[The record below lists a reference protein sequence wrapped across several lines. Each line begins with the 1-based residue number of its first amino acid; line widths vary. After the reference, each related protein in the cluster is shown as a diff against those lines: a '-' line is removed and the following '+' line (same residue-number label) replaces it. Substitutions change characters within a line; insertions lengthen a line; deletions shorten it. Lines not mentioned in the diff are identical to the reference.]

1 MESNAWRESGQGAL
15 GAVWSEGG
23 LELGTAVAEVVH
35 VGQYFVDCAVGVRRS
50 LESQSRTGRVTRYLR
65 RWRPWWS

>member
-1 MESNAWRESGQGAL
+1 VESNAWRESGQGAL

-35 VGQYFVDCAVGVRRS
+35 VGQYFVDCAVGRGGAWS
-50 LESQSRTGRVTRYLR
+50 LRAGLAG
-65 RWRPWWS
+65 